1 MFSSGITRRDLCTG
15 AVGMLLGAAA
25 GAAEGR
31 RPPNIVLIISD
42 DHAWTDYS
50 FMGHP
55 HIQTPSI
62 DRLARQSIAFRRGYV
77 PSSLCCPS
85 LASILTGLWPHQHRI
100 TSNDPPMQG
109 AGAGAARYKSQV
121 FLSGREKMI
130 RFMDAVPTLPRLLAR
145 QGYVSFQAGKWWQGN
160 FRHGGF
166 TDGMTRGEENTGG
179 RHGDEGLKIGRQTMT
194 PVFDFIDG
202 AVRQDK
208 PFFLWYAPMMPHDPH
223 TPPAHLFEKYKA
235 KAPTEHVARYW
246 AMVEWFDQ
254 TVGQLMDHLDRQALA
269 DNTIICYLA
278 DNGWIQSPDNPRF
291 APKSKQSQYDG
302 GLRTP
307 ILLRWPGVA
316 PPRMIDTPVLSIDLA
331 PTLLKAAGAQVP
343 AGLPGVNLLDENAVL
358 ARDIIFGACFT
369 HDAVDLDRPE
379 KNLRWRWCLQG
390 QWKLIVPDGV
400 NEKGQVELYD
410 VTADPFEQ
418 NNLASTET
426 ERVKRMMVRLD
437 AWWSAS

>member
-1 MFSSGITRRDLCTG
+1 
-15 AVGMLLGAAA
+15 
-25 GAAEGR
+25 
-31 RPPNIVLIISD
+31 
-42 DHAWTDYS
+42 
-50 FMGHP
+50 
-55 HIQTPSI
+55 
-62 DRLARQSIAFRRGYV
+62 
-77 PSSLCCPS
+77 
-85 LASILTGLWPHQHRI
+85 
-100 TSNDPPMQG
+100 
-109 AGAGAARYKSQV
+109 
-121 FLSGREKMI
+121 
-130 RFMDAVPTLPRLLAR
+130 
-145 QGYVSFQAGKWWQGN
+145 
-160 FRHGGF
+160 
-166 TDGMTRGEENTGG
+166 
-179 RHGDEGLKIGRQTMT
+179 
-194 PVFDFIDG
+194 
-202 AVRQDK
+202 
-208 PFFLWYAPMMPHDPH
+208 
-223 TPPAHLFEKYKA
+223 
-235 KAPTEHVARYW
+235 
-246 AMVEWFDQ
+246 MVEWFDQ